1 MNSYIDYDYYVF
13 TFEGTL
19 IPEEEFEKFSTMAS
33 NKVRTRIFDRDISLF
48 ENDVQ
53 FTTCLVVD
61 ILYNQ
66 KLNQDKIKNIING
79 SEKVI
84 TSEKVGDHSR
94 NISTVSATDL
104 QKISSNDYVEELVN
118 QVLEDNLYL
127 TGLLYCGG
135 F

>member
-79 SEKVI
+79 SERLI
-84 TSEKVGDHSR
+84 TSEKVGDYSR

-104 QKISSNDYVEELVN
+104 QKISSNDY
-118 QVLEDNLYL
+118 
-127 TGLLYCGG
+127 LLYRGIRVV
-135 F
+135 